1 MSVQQAPNVRE
12 LSELQGDGGSDVF
25 SSTRHVKDTN
35 QITMAEIAS
44 PTSKIPKDKSEPR
57 TIDEKL
63 DFVIDLLLV
72 HESRLGVIEKS
83 HLQLQME
90 ADANRRNFIH
100 LQETFEDLTGKLNE
114 AKNTIANLTMNT
126 VAKESFEREKESRKV
141 FLRDI
146 PKSRLKGFD
155 KSKDFDKSVFEYI
168 QGLSRRILTSF
179 DERDIQHTRVLS
191 RNNETFSVMVLFT
204 SVSDAQ
210 KFKFRLSLKEDHNQ
224 PLRTRRM
231 TSNHSTTKIS
241 IKEGLT
247 FHQRTLLRK
256 SIEYINNSERS
267 DQHDSK
273 LVLRDGYKIAK
284 IQTKI
289 RRRGIIWLDNP
300 LLNWTEFVKPIPTDT
315 IRLFEV
321 TLRDPPNITVEGPPT
336 LGDPVAVKC
345 PPTVR
350 DPPMNRK

>member
-1 MSVQQAPNVRE
+1 
-12 LSELQGDGGSDVF
+12 
-25 SSTRHVKDTN
+25 
-35 QITMAEIAS
+35 MAEIV
-44 PTSKIPKDKSEPR
+44 SKIPKEIPLPPPKDKSK

-63 DFVIDLLLV
+63 DLILDLLMN
-72 HESRLGVIEKS
+72 HEGRLGVIEKS

-90 ADANRRNFIH
+90 AEANQRNFIN
-100 LQETFEDLTGKLNE
+100 LKETIEDLTGKLNE
-114 AKNTIANLTMNT
+114 AKNMIVSLTMNT

-146 PKSRLKGFD
+146 PRARLKGFS

-168 QGLSRRILTSF
+168 QGLSRGILASF

-191 RNNETFSVMVLFT
+191 RNDETFSVMVLFT

-210 KFKFRLSLKEDHNQ
+210 KFKFRLNLEEDRNQ
-224 PLRTRRM
+224 PLRMRTRRM
-231 TSNHSTTKIS
+231 ASNTSNHNATKLS

-247 FHQRTLLRK
+247 FHQRTLQRK
-256 SIEYINNSERS
+256 SIEVINNSERS
-267 DQHDSK
+267 AQRQHDTK
-273 LVLRDGYKIAK
+273 LVLRDGYKIAE
-284 IQTKI
+284 IQTNVKGK
-289 RRRGIIWLDNP
+289 GINWLDNP

-321 TLRDPPNITVEGPPT
+321 TLRDPPNIMVKDLPT
-336 LGDPVAVKC
+336 IGDPAAVKY

-350 DPPMNRK
+350 DPPTNRK